1 MGAPSYSLGRTY
13 LSKEEYHLSKKNDH
27 SEIPYPSKEGYYLI
41 QKYDH
46 SKIPYP
52 SKQRY
57 YLIKKYDH
65 SEIPT
70 TDAPVSAG
78 SALHVLS
85 STAEDIQ

>member
-1 MGAPSYSLGRTY
+1 MGAASYSLGRTY
-13 LSKEEYHLSKKNDH
+13 LATEEYHISKKNDH
-27 SEIPYPSKEGYYLI
+27 SETPYPSKEG
-41 QKYDH
+41 
-46 SKIPYP
+46 
-52 SKQRY
+52 Y

-85 STAEDIQ
+85 STTVRKKLPKILSG